1 MGETRFVHGRT
12 RWGEGS
18 ALTDKPQ
25 FVKEILVLPVRIELT
40 TSPLPMRCSAGC
52 GIRIRTSRET
62 GRPRTLSGPSAS
74 LTQLSSQILDNGID
88 GQIDPA
94 LEIHGVHASGNR
106 LGTFLATVHADDA
119 VEVGPSWLWHQV
131 HQPQEAPGEIA
142 FSRLRFLRGAH
153 VDLLAALQRL
163 PRAVAARPPAGCAL
177 RVCRPTAKLPSRC
190 APIFQA

>member
-1 MGETRFVHGRT
+1 MG
-12 RWGEGS
+12 
-18 ALTDKPQ
+18 
-25 FVKEILVLPVRIELT
+25 
-40 TSPLPMRCSAGC
+40 CSAGC

-62 GRPRTLSGPSAS
+62 GRPGTLSGPSAS

-153 VDLLAALQRL
+153 VDLLAALLRL
-163 PRAVAARPPAGCAL
+163 PPRRCRAAPSGLRFACVPPDRKTSKPL
-177 RVCRPTAKLPSRC
+177 RSYLPSIRVV
-190 APIFQA
+190 ALGGPRR